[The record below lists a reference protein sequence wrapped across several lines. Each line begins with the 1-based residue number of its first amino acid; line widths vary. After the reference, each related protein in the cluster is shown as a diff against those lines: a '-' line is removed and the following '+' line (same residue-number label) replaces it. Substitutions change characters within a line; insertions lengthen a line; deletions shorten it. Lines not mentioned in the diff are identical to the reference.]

1 LEVFLLSDG
10 QITWGNR
17 DSNSLVAH
25 FEADCP
31 YSTRFHCYTIGLG
44 AENVELFQALT
55 RRGGGIYPCYSEAYL
70 PAVARAHRNH
80 CLLIERISF
89 KSGPAMSDV
98 LVAGRQAAVY
108 PGGDLVVSAK
118 LVASG
123 QWPVAREDKANSSL
137 ATSHRPLATT
147 TGPTK
152 LIVEGTFLG
161 ERVVYEYPIE
171 ITASSELAARGWGEL
186 AVSSLLALNDPKLD
200 SLVTAYC
207 QQFGIGSRVASFLVL
222 ENPADYKRLNLE
234 EERGKVVPGGDLEQF
249 LNDAWRNFARII
261 SPKQAF
267 KEFLNKI
274 GSHVVVQ
281 NSNPSSGVPVAQF
294 GFRSGPLQSPQTA
307 VQQAGPGQVA
317 MDEDHIR
324 KLFGLLTDK
333 DFELPEG
340 VTGEALV
347 DKKHVSPTYLTAR
360 QADPMNVHVYLDEAK
375 RRANAKDATS
385 AVRVLSSVVEALPT
399 RADALRL
406 VGYRLLDMQQPAQAV
421 RLFQQVEESRPFE
434 PHSYRDLARSLE
446 ESGRYGF
453 AALQYEIVLAG
464 AWHNRYRDS
473 LKEVAREEYAHM
485 MQEALARYRNAEIG
499 MRNAEERRSN
509 TDSRTATAALSGFR
523 TPNSAFRISKELADY
538 FGERLEGMASVRQQA
553 DLRVTISWNTD
564 NTDVDL
570 WVMEPDGT
578 KCFYQNQK
586 TSSGGQLS
594 QDQTQGYGPERYQVQ
609 KALPGVYTVIVHYYR
624 ADANLLGGETHVNV
638 LVTQHAGTREET
650 VQRHTILLKQANEQ
664 TEVCKVQIK

>member
-1 LEVFLLSDG
+1 
-10 QITWGNR
+10 
-17 DSNSLVAH
+17 
-25 FEADCP
+25 
-31 YSTRFHCYTIGLG
+31 
-44 AENVELFQALT
+44 
-55 RRGGGIYPCYSEAYL
+55 
-70 PAVARAHRNH
+70 
-80 CLLIERISF
+80 
-89 KSGPAMSDV
+89 
-98 LVAGRQAAVY
+98 
-108 PGGDLVVSAK
+108 
-118 LVASG
+118 
-123 QWPVAREDKANSSL
+123 
-137 ATSHRPLATT
+137 
-147 TGPTK
+147 
-152 LIVEGTFLG
+152 
-161 ERVVYEYPIE
+161 
-171 ITASSELAARGWGEL
+171 
-186 AVSSLLALNDPKLD
+186 
-200 SLVTAYC
+200 
-207 QQFGIGSRVASFLVL
+207 
-222 ENPADYKRLNLE
+222 
-234 EERGKVVPGGDLEQF
+234 
-249 LNDAWRNFARII
+249 
-261 SPKQAF
+261 
-267 KEFLNKI
+267 
-274 GSHVVVQ
+274 
-281 NSNPSSGVPVAQF
+281 
-294 GFRSGPLQSPQTA
+294 
-307 VQQAGPGQVA
+307 

-324 KLFGLLTDK
+324 KLFALLTDK